1 MKTLLKIAGV
11 LLLVFAVSAPGPAQ
25 AAAASTMVY
34 PIVDAETGFLLGG
47 TINKLWIDAA
57 QVAPLLKGG
66 EPYRL
71 YSLRGYVGTVKGSK
85 PESAGAPC
93 EDTQVLTLAPAVRVT
108 SAIIG
113 SGGPW
118 KALPRVVRSQ
128 STTQPVYLNA
138 VAAVLKDNGIANPTV
153 RITQLLR
160 VDLDGDGMTEVLISA
175 NNYVDGV
182 TPSAVAGDYSV
193 VILRKVISGRVQ
205 TTLVEGDFYPDAADF
220 AAPNNFNV
228 SAIADLNGDG
238 NMDIAVHGEYYEG
251 AWTSIYEVKGS
262 AVKEVL
268 VEGCG
273 A

>member
-1 MKTLLKIAGV
+1 MSTLFKVLG
-11 LLLVFAVSAPGPAQ
+11 LLLLALAVSVPGSTQ
-25 AAAASTMVY
+25 AAAATPVY
-34 PIVDAETGFLLGG
+34 PIVDPETGFLLGG
-47 TINKLWIDAA
+47 TVNKLWINAA

-71 YSLRGYVGTVKGSK
+71 YGLKGYVGTVKGSK
-85 PESAGAPC
+85 PASAGAPC
-93 EDTQVLTLAPAVRVT
+93 EETQVLTLSPQVRVT
-108 SAIIG
+108 APILGVGG
-113 SGGPW
+113 SW
-118 KALPRVVRSQ
+118 KGMPRAVLSQ
-128 STTQPVYLNA
+128 STNQQVYKDA

-160 VDLDGDGMTEVLISA
+160 VDLDGDGVTEVVLSA

-182 TPSAVAGDYSV
+182 KPSALAGDYSLV
-193 VILRKVISGRVQ
+193 LLRKVINGKVQ
-205 TTLVEGDFYPDAADF
+205 TTMLEGDFYPDGADF

-228 SAIADLNGDG
+228 TAIADLNGDG

-262 AVKEVL
+262 KTTQVL
-268 VEGCG
+268 IEGCG